1 MSQPESKVDIM
12 TEQEEKLVLAFS
24 YCRGFTAD
32 RIVRIM
38 WGYPLGT
45 KLFMKKR
52 KEVTKL
58 LDRTESRMN
67 CKELRLIELLEQG
80 DAILRDWNLKRGVLS
95 LSNMV

>member
-1 MSQPESKVDIM
+1 M
-12 TEQEEKLVLAFS
+12 TEREEKLVLAFA

-38 WGYPLGT
+38 WGYPVDT
-45 KLFMKKR
+45 KQFIKQR

-58 LDRTESRMN
+58 LDRTETKMN

-80 DAILRDWNLKRGVLS
+80 DKILKDWTLEKGVLS
-95 LSNMV
+95 LTDMV

>member
-1 MSQPESKVDIM
+1 M
-12 TEQEEKLVLAFS
+12 TEREEKLVLAFA

-38 WGYPLGT
+38 WGLDYNTRPFL
-45 KLFMKKR
+45 KKR

-58 LDRTESRMN
+58 LDKIEARMN

-80 DAILRDWNLKRGVLS
+80 DKILKDWTLEKGVLS
-95 LSNMV
+95 LTDMV

>member
-1 MSQPESKVDIM
+1 M
-12 TEQEEKLVLAFS
+12 TEREEKLVLAFA
-24 YCRGFTAD
+24 YCRGFTSD

-45 KLFMKKR
+45 NPFKKKR

-67 CKELRLIELLEQG
+67 CKELRLIELLEQC
-80 DAILRDWNLKRGVLS
+80 DEVLRDWNLKSGVLS
-95 LSNMV
+95 LSDMV